1 MVAGHCSA
9 AVVRWCRAGPGGGPG
24 RLVAALPGRS
34 VQIVTRA
41 FVPAV
46 IKFPSQKTALQTRSR
61 EDGKIKVASPSHTL
75 NLIVV

>member
-1 MVAGHCSA
+1 MFVLVYGGWPLQCCGG
-9 AVVRWCRAGPGGGPG
+9 AVVPGRAGRGPG

-46 IKFPSQKTALQTRSR
+46 IKFPTCST
-61 EDGKIKVASPSHTL
+61 I
-75 NLIVV
+75 

>member
-1 MVAGHCSA
+1 MFVL
-9 AVVRWCRAGPGGGPG
+9 VYGGWPLQCCGGAGPG

-46 IKFPSQKTALQTRSR
+46 IKFPK
-61 EDGKIKVASPSHTL
+61 EY
-75 NLIVV
+75 IV